1 MRRSSCI
8 YLITIL
14 LVMAAAAAFVLLD
27 GDDDIIRYHQHLEQP
42 DAAALGT
49 CPVCGGKESLC
60 THLPLLSIN
69 TGGQKIPGSPIR
81 DDTGATTGYETSAD
95 GAEEILVSIDIRDR
109 EGTYHHMKDDPDET
123 LAALFRIR
131 GNSSRGFS
139 KKNYRI
145 NLVDADHPEQNNPQP
160 LLGMPEGTE
169 WALHGPFLDKTLI
182 RNYMWMNLSAQV
194 MGYAPNVRFCEVILD
209 GQYQGLYVLMET
221 IRMAPQRIS
230 LTKYEEGNPVF
241 SYMVRLEPFYNEAKQ
256 IDNFTFYTMRMESG
270 TGVELLYPG
279 TDSQTAAVKKYV
291 QQDFSFIERYLY
303 SRPMARDPDSCW
315 DYLDLDSFVDY
326 YILQEFLAVSDSFS
340 ASTYFY
346 KDVRGKLHIG
356 PVWDYNNALNNFFHD
371 LPETG
376 YFLAQK
382 GWFSQLMKSPRFVE
396 RVIRRYH
403 ALREDVL
410 SYEYIRQYTDDV
422 IRWLGSAIERNYEV
436 WGYSFDPA
444 LLSPYERRTPS
455 PHLSDQTE
463 TIETLNPHSF
473 EEAVEWMLDYTY
485 ERGKWMDEYIE
496 TLRQYCHTS
505 KNAGDMTD

>member
-1 MRRSSCI
+1 MRRSSYM
-8 YLITIL
+8 YLITIFFVL
-14 LVMAAAAAFVLLD
+14 AAAAAFVHLD
-27 GDDDIIRYHQHLEQP
+27 GNDDIVRYHQHQKQP
-42 DAAALGT
+42 DESDLET
-49 CPVCGGKESLC
+49 CPVYDGQDTLC
-60 THLPLLSIN
+60 THLPLLSID
-69 TGGQKIPGSPIR
+69 TGGKKIPGNPIR
-81 DDTGATTGYETSAD
+81 DADGVTTGYETSED
-95 GAEEILVSIDIRDR
+95 GAEEIPVSVEIRDK
-109 EGTYHHMKDDPDET
+109 EGVYHHTSDDPDET
-123 LAALFRIR
+123 LTALFRIR

-139 KKNYRI
+139 KKNYRVKLI
-145 NLVDADHPEQNNPQP
+145 SPDNPEQNDPHP
-160 LLGMPEGTE
+160 LLGMPEGSE

-194 MGYAPNVRFCEVILD
+194 MGYAPNVRFCEVVLD
-209 GQYQGLYVLMET
+209 GQYQGVYVLMET
-221 IRMAPQRIS
+221 IRMSPQRVS
-230 LTKYEEGNPVF
+230 LTEYEDGNPVF
-241 SYMVRLEPFYNEAKQ
+241 SYMLRLEPFYNLEKQ

-279 TDSQTAAVKKYV
+279 TENQTEAVKKYV
-291 QQDFSFIERYLY
+291 QKDFSFIERYLY

-356 PVWDYNNALNNFFHD
+356 PVWDYNNVLNNFFHD

-396 RVIRRYH
+396 KVISRYH
-403 ALREDVL
+403 ELREGVL
-410 SYEYIRQYTDDV
+410 SYEYIRQYTCDV
-422 IRWLGSAIERNYEV
+422 IDWLGSAIDRNYEV

-444 LLSPYERRTPS
+444 LLSSYERRS
-455 PHLSDQTE
+455 PTSHSDGTD
-463 TIETLNPHSF
+463 TIETMNPHSF

-485 ERGKWMDEYIE
+485 QRGRWIDANIR

-505 KNAGDMTD
+505 RNAADIKD